1 MKGESIPEAVVP
13 HFMNTF
19 EILVKSNM
27 SPEVMRSLSLFITYA
42 FHVPVRSASRTPRPN
57 SAISRPTTPSLA
69 RRSTAEFSGTSSPI
83 PGIKFLTKKQFGI
96 RVLNLYSTI
105 LCEKG
110 NLAPVKKF
118 AKTVTNKVNASFI
131 FLSNMHSLTVNNSG
145 CFIFSPK
152 TM

>member
-42 FHVPVRSASRTPRPN
+42 FHVPAGSASRTPRPN
-57 SAISRPTTPSLA
+57 SAISRPTTPLA
-69 RRSTAEFSGTSSPI
+69 RRATAEFSGTSSPI
-83 PGIKFLTKKQFGI
+83 PGVKFLTKKQFGI

-110 NLAPVKKF
+110 NLAPIKKF
-118 AKTVTNKVNASFI
+118 AKTVTNKVNATFI
-131 FLSNMHSLTVNNSG
+131 CLLTS
-145 CFIFSPK
+145 IR
-152 TM
+152 